1 MNKIRNDSENGKA
14 PHLRAADLAIVQDI
28 LKTLPKYAKIFIFG
42 SRATGVRLKPFSD
55 LDIALDLGKPL
66 TNAEKSTLQEAF
78 EESDLPYRVDI
89 LDLQTVSK
97 TFLPFIEKDL
107 LEIHFPA

>member
-1 MNKIRNDSENGKA
+1 MRNNSEDGQS
-14 PHLRAADLAIVQDI
+14 PHLRAQDLAIVRDVLKDLPENAKVFI
-28 LKTLPKYAKIFIFG
+28 LG
-42 SRATGVRLKPFSD
+42 SRATGTRLKPFSD

-66 TNAEKSTLQEAF
+66 ESVLKYALQEAF

-97 TFLPFIEKDL
+97 SFLPFIEKDFLPL
-107 LEIHFPA
+107 L